1 MTAVDVRLIFV
12 HQRWLI
18 FAIVKPDKVL
28 GVPRILSGFYVE
40 KRKDVCMSN
49 SQNFTEGKILPAL
62 LKFAFPV
69 LMALLLQDN
78 IH

>member
-12 HQRWLI
+12 HRRWLI
-18 FAIVKPDKVL
+18 IAIVKPDKML

-40 KRKDVCMSN
+40 KKDICMSN
-49 SQNFTEGKILPAL
+49 SQNFTESKILP
-62 LKFAFPV
+62 
-69 LMALLLQDN
+69 ALLLQDN